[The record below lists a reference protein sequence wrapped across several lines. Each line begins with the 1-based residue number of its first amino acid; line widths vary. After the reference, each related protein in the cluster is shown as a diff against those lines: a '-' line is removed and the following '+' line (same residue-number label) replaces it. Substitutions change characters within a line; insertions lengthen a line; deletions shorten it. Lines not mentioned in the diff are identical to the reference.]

1 MLRKWIM
8 SLMSS
13 SPLPNAIDRV
23 LLTGGTSY
31 LGRRLTARLLA
42 QGSSVHIVVRPG
54 SDRSRLDGLAG
65 KPQFH
70 EHDGSTESLIRIVAE
85 AAPSTVFHLATNY
98 LRDHRP
104 DQISDLI
111 SDNILFGT
119 QLLESMRAAGTS
131 RLINLG
137 TFFQYH
143 NSDTFV
149 PTNLYAATKQALED
163 IISYYRDAH
172 GLSATTL
179 ILYDVFGPGDWRAKL
194 MAAIQNAQRD
204 GKRLDLV
211 PADTIMDLVF
221 VEDVVDALLHAVQE
235 ETEGGPWAV
244 RSQQRV
250 TLADVIKTFE
260 QVNGSP
266 IDVNYGAYAVPD
278 RTPSPP
284 WEGPVLPGWQAKVSL
299 QEGIGRFLAGEDNDA
314 G

>member
-1 MLRKWIM
+1 
-8 SLMSS
+8 
-13 SPLPNAIDRV
+13 
-23 LLTGGTSY
+23 
-31 LGRRLTARLLA
+31 
-42 QGSSVHIVVRPG
+42 
-54 SDRSRLDGLAG
+54 
-65 KPQFH
+65 
-70 EHDGSTESLIRIVAE
+70 
-85 AAPSTVFHLATNY
+85 
-98 LRDHRP
+98 
-104 DQISDLI
+104 
-111 SDNILFGT
+111 
-119 QLLESMRAAGTS
+119 MRAAGTS